1 MGRIENFTDVT
12 TKHSTPKSNRIGMT
26 ELLPFS
32 PEPPSPRRSPMSDPA
47 PPPCEACKTYLRSE
61 PSHIAFNEWLK
72 MFDEHHRIIA
82 EKDARI
88 RALEAEP

>member
-1 MGRIENFTDVT
+1 
-12 TKHSTPKSNRIGMT
+12 
-26 ELLPFS
+26 
-32 PEPPSPRRSPMSDPA
+32 MSDPA

-82 EKDARI
+82 EKDAEIAELRARVDASI
-88 RALEAEP
+88 RGSIENARDAARRLRAALAPKVSHD